1 MLNVED
7 YSNWKCSKA
16 HEQLLADMQKL
27 GYSTSMRY
35 LPKSVYYAVALMQDK
50 MDGIDFIALIEEL
63 YGERKRLEELEGKY
77 RDKLCKLSIT
87 ERDISLKKAEVQ
99 KMIDELEESKKQ
111 AIKEVS
117 ELNSAIY
124 KCETPEARDKIRLA
138 DFFESKV
145 EVISEYDRTAYI
157 KGLGAILGGDKNI
170 ATAKITADGE

>member
-1 MLNVED
+1 MDD

-27 GYSTSMRY
+27 GYTKSNRF

-50 MDGIDFIALIEEL
+50 MDEIDFIALIEEL
-63 YGERKRLEELEGKY
+63 YEERSRLKELENEY
-77 RDKLCKLSIT
+77 REKILTVKM
-87 ERDISLKKAEVQ
+87 DISLQKVEIQKK
-99 KMIDELEESKKQ
+99 IDELENAKKQ
-111 AIKEVS
+111 AIEEIS

-138 DFFESKV
+138 DFFESKS

>member
-1 MLNVED
+1 MDD

-27 GYSTSMRY
+27 GYSASMKV

-50 MDGIDFIALIEEL
+50 MYEIDFVALIEEL
-63 YGERKRLEELEGKY
+63 HEERNRLKELEGKY
-77 RDKLCKLSIT
+77 EDKFYKLLTI
-87 ERDISLKKAEVQ
+87 ERDISLQKAEVQ
-99 KMIDELEESKKQ
+99 KMIDELEESKKR
-111 AIKEVS
+111 AIEEIS

-138 DFFESKV
+138 DFFESKS